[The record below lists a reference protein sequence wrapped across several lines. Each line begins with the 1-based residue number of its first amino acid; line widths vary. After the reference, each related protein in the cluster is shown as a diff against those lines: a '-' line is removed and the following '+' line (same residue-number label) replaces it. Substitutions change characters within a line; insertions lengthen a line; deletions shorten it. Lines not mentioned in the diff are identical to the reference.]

1 MFINEPYA
9 NWNLWQKQHDKR
21 VSLGF
26 WIRIFP
32 EARKNYT
39 KSNQFAELHAVY
51 EALKQKK
58 LTECHST
65 EH

>member
-1 MFINEPYA
+1 MNHMLIG
-9 NWNLWQKQHDKR
+9 NLWQKQHDKR

-39 KSNQFAELHAVY
+39 KSNQFAELHMQY
-51 EALKQKK
+51 MK
-58 LTECHST
+58 L
-65 EH
+65 